1 MLYSI
6 VFKVDVKR
14 AFVYLEDTWSL
25 SQIGLQE
32 AAKNLIKPLVDSKVL
47 LLGTRCTSSLL
58 FHSPP
63 LNFFLKHS

>member
-6 VFKVDVKR
+6 VFKVDVTR

-32 AAKNLIKPLVDSKVL
+32 AAKNLI
-47 LLGTRCTSSLL
+47 
-58 FHSPP
+58 
-63 LNFFLKHS
+63 